1 MQALILA
8 FAFGNFVIGCGIMVV
23 AAMLNDLASGLD
35 ISVPEAGGL
44 IGAAGIVLFIGAP
57 LAATLTSG
65 IERHRLLVGSLVAS
79 ALGHLLCAA
88 APNYAALLP
97 LRMLAV
103 LGAAVFTP
111 QAAVTISLLMPAHQ
125 RSGAI
130 VTIFLGWS
138 VASVAGM
145 PMGSLVG
152 GAFGWRAGFLLVGVL
167 SIIAAVWVARV
178 TPKGLTVP
186 SVSPAI
192 WKDVFM
198 SPTLRGVL
206 GVTTLVS
213 AGQFTV
219 QSYMAPLLHHSVGA
233 TPAMLSAYFLLF
245 GICAVAGNMFMTR
258 YIDHL
263 GAARAVLLS
272 LSAILLSQL
281 LWPFSFGSP
290 LVTALLLAIWGAGAF
305 ASGSA
310 QQARLAG
317 IEPGVASASIALNSS
332 LLYAGQAVGAVVGGW
347 WITGW
352 GYAPL
357 SWWSSLMLVAAI
369 VLSILVS
376 RRGG

>member
-1 MQALILA
+1 MQTLLLA

-23 AAMLNDLASGLD
+23 AAMLNDLASGLG
-35 ISVPEAGGL
+35 ISVPEAGSL

-57 LAATLTSG
+57 LAATVTSG
-65 IERHRLLVGSLVAS
+65 IARHRLLVGSLAAS
-79 ALGHLLCAA
+79 AVGHLLCAV

-111 QAAVTISLLMPAHQ
+111 QAAVTISLLMPPHK

-145 PMGSLVG
+145 PMSSLVG
-152 GAFGWRAGFLLVGVL
+152 GAFGWRAGFLMVGVL

-198 SPTLRGVL
+198 SPALRGVL

-245 GICAVAGNMFMTR
+245 GVCAVAGNMLMTR
-258 YIDHL
+258 YIDRL
-263 GAARAVLLS
+263 SVANAVLLS
-272 LSAILLSQL
+272 LCAILLSQL
-281 LWPFSFGSP
+281 LWPLSFGSP
-290 LVTALLLAIWGAGAF
+290 LITALLLALWGAGAF

-310 QQARLAG
+310 QQARLAA
-317 IEPGVASASIALNSS
+317 IEPRVASASIALNSS
-332 LLYAGQAVGAVVGGW
+332 LLYAGQALGAVVGGW
-347 WITGW
+347 WIAGW

-357 SWWSSLMLVAAI
+357 SWWSSLMLIAAI
-369 VLSILVS
+369 ILSIMVA
-376 RRGG
+376 RRGV